1 MDFVPKQLREQW
13 APVVGNFIIEFGHIE
28 LAMKEVVRLSCL
40 PSQFKVLCTLNFS
53 KVSELAEAALKDWN
67 SESFQNIEEI
77 FSNIND
83 IAKRRNIV
91 AHNGF
96 SIAVCE
102 SKDDDGT
109 HYEVGMTPA
118 HKASDIFLQMNDLER
133 DTNLLVEMHEKIINW
148 IPASK
153 Y

>member
-28 LAMKEVVRLSCL
+28 LALKEVVRLSCL
-40 PSQFKVLCTLNFS
+40 PSQFEMLRSLNFN
-53 KVSELAEAALKDWN
+53 KTAGLAEAALKNWN
-67 SESFQNIEEI
+67 AESFQNIEEI
-77 FSNIND
+77 FLNVND

-96 SIAVCE
+96 SIAVYD
-102 SKDDDGT
+102 SKDGDGT
-109 HYEVGMTPA
+109 HYEVGMSPA
-118 HKASDIFLQMNDLER
+118 HKASDIFLQMKDLER

-148 IPASK
+148 IPSSK